1 MQIETSGSSS
11 YIYGLLDGFDS
22 RYLLYRLK
30 PVNIREIRKNLI
42 STGFSN
48 VKS

>member
-22 RYLLYRLK
+22 RYLLYTVK
-30 PVNIREIRKNLI
+30 PVVIRK
-42 STGFSN
+42 T
-48 VKS
+48 